1 MAFLIKGGSN
11 CRYWKKVK
19 KAHRIMKL
27 NGVVA
32 MGDLLSVLSLGKSK
46 RNDLRLTLVPVN
58 EKMHQRNL
66 VASL

>member
-1 MAFLIKGGSN
+1 MALLIKGGSN
-11 CRYWKKVK
+11 CWYWIKVK

-27 NGVVA
+27 NGVVT
-32 MGDLLSVLSLGKSK
+32 MGDLPSVLSLGKSK
-46 RNDLRLTLVPVN
+46 RNELRLTVVPVN